1 MIRLEPALW
10 SALLTT
16 TLAGLATGAGGLLC
30 LVRRPGGRTLGGAM
44 GFAAGVMTAVSL
56 ADLLPSALA
65 FYRQALG
72 PAAAGM
78 ALASL
83 LCAGMVVAALMERC
97 IPEPAPADDPS
108 RAGALHTALATG
120 TALLL
125 HNLPEGVLTL
135 FAGMEDPQMGLRLA
149 AAVAIH
155 NLPEGVAT
163 ALPLY
168 YATQSRWKAA
178 GAAFAAGL
186 AEPAAALL
194 AYGLL
199 QGLLTPG
206 FLNGLLVLAGGIM
219 LWVSLAQLTPAALEL
234 GGPRTAA
241 AGFGAGAAAMTIGIA
256 LLS

>member
-1 MIRLEPALW
+1 MIHIEPALGT
-10 SALLTT
+10 ALFYT

-30 LVRRPGGRTLGGAM
+30 LVRQPGGRTLGAAM

-56 ADLLPSALA
+56 ADLLPSALE
-65 FYRQALG
+65 FYRRALG
-72 PAAAGM
+72 PASAGF

-97 IPEPAPADDPS
+97 IPEPRLGADPQ
-108 RAGALHTALATG
+108 RAGALRTALTTG

-135 FAGMEDPQMGLRLA
+135 FAGMEDPRLGLRLA

-155 NLPEGVAT
+155 NLPEGIAT

-168 YATQSRWKAA
+168 YATRSRTKAA
-178 GAAFAAGL
+178 CAAFAAGL
-186 AEPAAALL
+186 AEPAGALL

-199 QGLLTPG
+199 QGMLTAG
-206 FLNGLLVLAGGIM
+206 FLNGLLVLTGGIM
-219 LWVSLAQLTPAALEL
+219 LWVSLAQLVPAALEL
-234 GGPRTAA
+234 SGPRRAA
-241 AGFGAGAAAMTIGIA
+241 AGFGAGAVSMTIGIA